1 MSIGKKSIVRAV
13 NAAAKADAVPE
24 KTANEIPDPVTVAQ
38 TVALAEE
45 TRSKSVPDR
54 FRNVRVGDNMPAFL
68 L

>member
-38 TVALAEE
+38 TVAPAEE
-45 TRSKSVPDR
+45 TGAKSVPDR